1 MEPFKMTKNN
11 ECKNSIDLSK
21 VFVLGFR
28 MQIGTSSGQ
37 EIPTLKTKT
46 RPVTRTMKPDA
57 VIQSRP

>member
-28 MQIGTSSGQ
+28 MQIRTSSGQ
-37 EIPTLKTKT
+37 EMPT
-46 RPVTRTMKPDA
+46 
-57 VIQSRP
+57 